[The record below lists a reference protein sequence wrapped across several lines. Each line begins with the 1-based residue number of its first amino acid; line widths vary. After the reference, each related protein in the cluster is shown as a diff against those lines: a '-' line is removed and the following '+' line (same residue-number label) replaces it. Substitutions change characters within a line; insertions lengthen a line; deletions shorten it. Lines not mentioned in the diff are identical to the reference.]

1 MFAGLYHLG
10 HVLGLLE
17 AGVLPSII
25 SGTSGGS
32 VIGAILCTR
41 TDEEI
46 RRDLN
51 PEVLIQKLTCFD
63 RPWSERLKSLVRNG
77 CLFSFDIWLEKIQW
91 YVPLLNLSVIG
102 FEGVSWLRLLRYCNV
117 GLPAVT

>member
-17 AGVLPSII
+17 AGVLPHII

-41 TDEEI
+41 TDDEI

-51 PEVLIQKLTCFD
+51 PEILIQKLTCFD
-63 RPWSERLKSLVRNG
+63 RPWSERLKSLVREG
-77 CLFSFDIWLEKIQW
+77 CLFSFDDWLEKIQW
-91 YVPLLNLSVIG
+91 YVPLPKFFRDGLVVFLMVVVGCI
-102 FEGVSWLRLLRYCNV
+102 EGLL
-117 GLPAVT
+117 AVT